1 MCHDQFAHSVSS
13 SASAQ
18 YGGELLAPTS
28 SVAVAEQVDE
38 DIERLI
44 AACWVRD
51 ATGSTVALGHLRADI
66 VRLVRYTVVETRE
79 MLARFENL
87 KLSEP
92 IDFIKKV
99 YTGILGI

>member
-1 MCHDQFAHSVSS
+1 MTSSLTQFPRPEAPKTEREL
-13 SASAQ
+13 SAPS
-18 YGGELLAPTS
+18 S

-79 MLARFENL
+79 MFAGAAS
-87 KLSEP
+87 K
-92 IDFIKKV
+92 
-99 YTGILGI
+99 T

>member
-1 MCHDQFAHSVSS
+1 MTNSLTRCPRPQAPNTER
-13 SASAQ
+13 
-18 YGGELLAPTS
+18 ELLAPSS

-79 MLARFENL
+79 MFGAL
-87 KLSEP
+87 KP
-92 IDFIKKV
+92 
-99 YTGILGI
+99 